1 MELDAIYDLN
11 RANWDARVGV
21 HFATGGM
28 DLSGL
33 RDGHGRLDAL
43 EEREL
48 PELVGPLEGKRVLH
62 LQCHFGADSFALAQ
76 RGPQG
81 RNRAHQARDPEYS
94 T

>member
-11 RANWDARVGV
+11 RANWGERVGV
-21 HFATGGM
+21 HLTPGGI

-48 PELVGPLEGKRVLH
+48 PELVGPLDGKRVLH
-62 LQCHFGADSFALAQ
+62 L
-76 RGPQG
+76 
-81 RNRAHQARDPEYS
+81 
-94 T
+94 